1 MEVIILIVI
10 GIYFHIMVS
19 NRNSISHDVRIFI
32 SNTTGGA
39 TSRSRNCLPFRLFV
53 EFMFRFF
60 LFAFKIRTL
69 TDSTKETLDVELFA
83 TAIGHTYLYGAV

>member
-1 MEVIILIVI
+1 MEVIILVVI

-39 TSRSRNCLPFRLFV
+39 TSRAGTAYPSVYLWNSCSV
-53 EFMFRFF
+53 FF
-60 LFAFKIRTL
+60 LLVFKIRTL
-69 TDSTKETLDVELFA
+69 KDATNETLDVELFA
-83 TAIGHTYLYGAV
+83 TTIGHTYLYGAV